1 MLTVAEYIKKKNPSQ
16 ITLRLIERLRTFTD
30 DDDYVI
36 GILAY
41 SPYDEDRKLIIDY
54 IDHGEDVSYEN
65 VILSSLEV
73 RQRRKKMHAE

>member
-1 MLTVAEYIKKKNPSQ
+1 MTVKEYLHNKEVSK
-16 ITLRLIERLRTFTD
+16 ITLQLIERLRTFTD

-65 VILSSLEV
+65 VILFSLEV
-73 RQRRKKMHAE
+73 RQRRKKMLAE